1 MGEPQRDLLLG
12 HRNIILV
19 LLLMLAAVAWAVLI
33 WAPVS
38 MDMPTASSAT
48 GLYATL
54 FLGTWVVMMV
64 AMMFPATA
72 PIFVAFHK
80 EQNNKSQ
87 PNDAFTF
94 TWIFVMAY
102 LLVWASAGLAAYGG
116 ELIARVVRSSL
127 GTATAAQLGGA
138 VILLAGVYQLTPLKE
153 TCLREC
159 RMPIAMTTWHT
170 EASPFSMGLVHGF
183 FCVGC
188 YWALFV
194 TFYPLGM
201 SVGAMAIITLV
212 VLAEKALPWPTPV
225 RYITAIALV
234 LYGAMVAVGGGA

>member
-87 PNDAFTF
+87 PNDAFAF

-102 LLVWASAGLAAYGG
+102 LLV
-116 ELIARVVRSSL
+116 
-127 GTATAAQLGGA
+127 
-138 VILLAGVYQLTPLKE
+138 
-153 TCLREC
+153 
-159 RMPIAMTTWHT
+159 
-170 EASPFSMGLVHGF
+170 
-183 FCVGC
+183 
-188 YWALFV
+188 
-194 TFYPLGM
+194 
-201 SVGAMAIITLV
+201 
-212 VLAEKALPWPTPV
+212 
-225 RYITAIALV
+225 
-234 LYGAMVAVGGGA
+234 